1 MEAGGLWATMK
12 LMKIFQ
18 IENDYEKHRKRLI
31 SIRSVD
37 AKKKVST
44 GTLKNVDAINS
55 YKKQKCNSAFFR
67 EFEKDRIITVKN
79 EQLHKTLTKVYEKD
93 CSKKILNRL
102 ITHENEVH
110 SRTSSQNTARSN
122 ASSVLME
129 KNNRLQKKLSL
140 ASSCYKKFRQTPRK
154 HLPTETSHKQEVIKL
169 LEFQLKC
176 KPRVLFPTV
185 RKKPEP
191 DKLHKSWRK

>member
-1 MEAGGLWATMK
+1 MEAGGLWAIMK

-79 EQLHKTLTKVYEKD
+79 EQLH
-93 CSKKILNRL
+93 NP
-102 ITHENEVH
+102 H
-110 SRTSSQNTARSN
+110 Q
-122 ASSVLME
+122 SV
-129 KNNRLQKKLSL
+129 
-140 ASSCYKKFRQTPRK
+140 
-154 HLPTETSHKQEVIKL
+154 
-169 LEFQLKC
+169 
-176 KPRVLFPTV
+176 
-185 RKKPEP
+185 
-191 DKLHKSWRK
+191 